1 MEIEFLK
8 MQGCGDDSILLRE
21 AQLPPGFDSELPAVA
36 RKMLDRRFGVGAN
49 TLIFMGAMEETGL
62 FARGFDA
69 AGEEPPLPCHAARC
83 VARYASDSGAAGGQD
98 FMVQTSD
105 SRMRV
110 QIIDSTNVRVDMGMP
125 MASETR
131 AEITEKPSESF
142 TKNLLVDGKNV
153 SYTPISL
160 GRSYAMFF
168 LPDLAFPLNRTA
180 RHIAEQPDFPALTGI
195 GFVQVYNREQ
205 LRLRAWEA
213 EGETPGD
220 ECACAA
226 AALVASVVNGF
237 TDREVFIHLRGGN
250 VFLQWDEA
258 DNHLW
263 LTGPAVYVF
272 TGTYDYEPPAAR
284 GAAAGPGE
292 AAKE

>member
-8 MQGCGDDSILLRE
+8 MQGCGDDSILLR
-21 AQLPPGFDSELPAVA
+21 AGRLPPGFDSQLPVLA

-49 TLIFMGAMEETGL
+49 TLIWMGVAEEKGL
-62 FARGFDA
+62 PARGFDP
-69 AGEEPPLPCHAARC
+69 AGDEPPLPCHAVRC
-83 VARYASDSGAAGGQD
+83 VARYASDSGAASGQD
-98 FMVQTSD
+98 FVVHTPD
-105 SRMRV
+105 GRLRV

-125 MASETR
+125 MGTETR
-131 AEITEKPSESF
+131 AEIREKPSESF
-142 TKNLLVDGKNV
+142 SKSLLVDGKNV

-168 LPDLAFPLNRTA
+168 MPDLAFPLNRTA

-195 GFVQVYNREQ
+195 GFVQVYNREEM
-205 LRLRAWEA
+205 RLRVWEA
-213 EGETPGD
+213 KDETPGD
-220 ECACAA
+220 ECSCAA
-226 AALVASVVNGF
+226 AALVAAVVSGF
-237 TDREVFIHLRGGN
+237 TDREVFIHLRGGD

-272 TGTYDYEPPAAR
+272 TGTYDFEEP
-284 GAAAGPGE
+284 
-292 AAKE
+292 AKG